1 MFTCHFIIGV
11 TVWLFSCSLIVASLL
26 KLIYV
31 VNLLF
36 WSLWLA
42 FSPANRF
49 ENLCKRIKKEGKE
62 KRENVVSFF
71 LLSTTTEPIV
81 YFLLQSKTWILQ
93 PTLHHSQFAERNSS
107 EFTSFRLIQPIGTW
121 PSFWTYHFFCLS
133 WETCLDSFEF
143 RRFFYLMKKNKQ
155 SQPPCASGTLT
166 SVARKVRS

>member
-62 KRENVVSFF
+62 KRENVISFF

-93 PTLHHSQFAERNSS
+93 PTLRHSQFAERNNS

-121 PSFWTYHFFCLS
+121 PSFWTYHFFLLIMGDMPRQFLS
-133 WETCLDSFEF
+133 SLQVFLLDEKEQTFT
-143 RRFFYLMKKNKQ
+143 
-155 SQPPCASGTLT
+155 ASIRIRNL
-166 SVARKVRS
+166 